1 MQLPVRARRKS
12 DINVC
17 VIRTR
22 QGGIGTGMEKTVTK
36 TAKTVEEALELALA
50 ELGVEKDQAQVEVLE
65 EDKGFLGL
73 GKKEATV
80 RVTADVADEED
91 VQEDPEEEDGD
102 VYYGD
107 DETFEGDEAS
117 EAEDAAVNFVAEVL
131 SGIGIHGKLD
141 SYREEDVIYITVSG
155 QDCGAAIGRHGET
168 LDSISYL
175 TNLVA
180 NRHSEERLRVILD
193 IGGYRKHREEVL
205 INMAHKAANQVLRN
219 KRQYAMEPMNP
230 AERRIVHAELQ
241 GVKGVTTHSEGEEPN
256 RRVVVT
262 LEG

>member
-1 MQLPVRARRKS
+1 
-12 DINVC
+12 
-17 VIRTR
+17 
-22 QGGIGTGMEKTVTK
+22 MEKTVTK
-36 TAKTVEEALELALA
+36 TAKTVEEAIELALS
-50 ELGVEKDQAQVEVLE
+50 ELGVSKEEAQVEILE

-80 RVTADVADEED
+80 RVTADVDEEVSD
-91 VQEDPEEEDGD
+91 DEDDGD

-107 DETFEGDEAS
+107 DESFEGDEAS
-117 EAEDAAVNFVAEVL
+117 EAEDAAVSFVAEVL

-141 SYREEDVIYITVSG
+141 SYREDDVIHITVNG

-168 LDSISYL
+168 LDSIAYL

-180 NRHSEERLRVILD
+180 NRHSEDRLRVILD

-219 KRQYAMEPMNP
+219 KRQYALEPMNP
-230 AERRIVHAELQ
+230 AERRIIHAELQ
-241 GVKGVTTHSEGEEPN
+241 SVNGVTTHSEGEEPN

>member
-1 MQLPVRARRKS
+1 
-12 DINVC
+12 
-17 VIRTR
+17 
-22 QGGIGTGMEKTVTK
+22 MEKTVTK
-36 TAKTVEEALELALA
+36 TAKTVDEAIELALQ
-50 ELGVEKDQAQVEVLE
+50 ELGVEKEQASIEVMD

-80 RVTADVADEED
+80 RVTAEVADEE
-91 VQEDPEEEDGD
+91 EDDGD

-107 DETFEGDEAS
+107 DESFEGDEAS
-117 EAEDAAVNFVAEVL
+117 EAEDAAVSFVAEVL

-141 SYREEDVIYITVSG
+141 SYRENDVIYVTVNG
-155 QDCGAAIGRHGET
+155 QNCGAAIGRHGET

-180 NRHSEERLRVILD
+180 NRHSEERLRVVLD

-205 INMAHKAANQVLRN
+205 ISMAHKAANQVLRN
-219 KRQYAMEPMNP
+219 KRDYVMEAMNP
-230 AERRIVHAELQ
+230 SERRIVHAELQ

-256 RRVVVT
+256 RKVVVT
-262 LEG
+262 LEE

>member
-1 MQLPVRARRKS
+1 
-12 DINVC
+12 
-17 VIRTR
+17 
-22 QGGIGTGMEKTVTK
+22 MEKTVTK
-36 TAKTVEEALELALA
+36 TAKSVEEAVELALQ
-50 ELGVEKDQAQVEVLE
+50 ELGVEKDQATVEVVE

-80 RVTADVADEED
+80 RVTADVEEDEED
-91 VQEDPEEEDGD
+91 DGD

-107 DETFEGDEAS
+107 DESFEGDEAS

-141 SYREEDVIYITVSG
+141 SYREEDVIHITVSG

-205 INMAHKAANQVLRN
+205 INMAHKAAHQVLRN
-219 KRQYAMEPMNP
+219 KRQYVMEPMNP

>member
-1 MQLPVRARRKS
+1 
-12 DINVC
+12 
-17 VIRTR
+17 
-22 QGGIGTGMEKTVTK
+22 MEKTVTK
-36 TAKTVEEALELALA
+36 TAKTEEEAIELALS
-50 ELGVEKDQAQVEVLE
+50 ELGVEKDQAQIEVLE

-73 GKKEATV
+73 GKKEVTV
-80 RVTADVADEED
+80 RVTAEVADEED
-91 VQEDPEEEDGD
+91 EDDGD

-107 DETFEGDEAS
+107 DESFEGDEAS
-117 EAEDAAVNFVAEVL
+117 EAEDAAVSFVAEVL

-141 SYREEDVIYITVSG
+141 SYREEDVIHITVNG

-168 LDSISYL
+168 LDSIAYL

-219 KRQYAMEPMNP
+219 KRQYVMEPMNP

-262 LEG
+262 LEQ

>member
-1 MQLPVRARRKS
+1 
-12 DINVC
+12 
-17 VIRTR
+17 
-22 QGGIGTGMEKTVTK
+22 MEKTVTK
-36 TAKTVEEALELALA
+36 TAKSVEEAVELALA

-65 EDKGFLGL
+65 EGKGFLGL
-73 GKKEATV
+73 GKKEVTV
-80 RVTADVADEED
+80 KVTADVEDDDVSETIDDED
-91 VQEDPEEEDGD
+91 DGD

-107 DETFEGDEAS
+107 DESFEGDEAS
-117 EAEDAAVNFVAEVL
+117 EAEDAAVSFVAEVR

-141 SYREEDVIYITVSG
+141 SYREEDVIHITVNG

-205 INMAHKAANQVLRN
+205 VNMAHKAANMVLRN
-219 KRQYAMEPMNP
+219 KRQFVMEPMNP

>member
-1 MQLPVRARRKS
+1 
-12 DINVC
+12 
-17 VIRTR
+17 
-22 QGGIGTGMEKTVTK
+22 MEKTVTK
-36 TAKTVEEALELALA
+36 TAKSVEEAVELALA
-50 ELGVEKDQAQVEVLE
+50 ELGADKDQAQVEVLE
-65 EDKGFLGL
+65 EGKGFLGL
-73 GKKEATV
+73 GKKEVTV
-80 RVTADVADEED
+80 KVTADVAEDGVSEVIDDED
-91 VQEDPEEEDGD
+91 DGD

-107 DETFEGDEAS
+107 DESFEGDEAS
-117 EAEDAAVNFVAEVL
+117 EAEDAAVSFVAEVL

-141 SYREEDVIYITVSG
+141 SYREEDVIYITVNG

-180 NRHSEERLRVILD
+180 NRHSEERLRVVLD

-205 INMAHKAANQVLRN
+205 VNMAHKAANMVLRN
-219 KRQYAMEPMNP
+219 KRQFVMEPMNP

>member
-1 MQLPVRARRKS
+1 
-12 DINVC
+12 
-17 VIRTR
+17 
-22 QGGIGTGMEKTVTK
+22 MEKTVTK
-36 TAKTVEEALELALA
+36 TAKTEEEAIELALS
-50 ELGVEKDQAQVEVLE
+50 ELGVEKDQAQVEVLDE
-65 EDKGFLGL
+65 GKGFLGL
-73 GKKEATV
+73 GKKEVTV
-80 RVTADVADEED
+80 RVTADVADEVAADEED
-91 VQEDPEEEDGD
+91 DGD

-107 DETFEGDEAS
+107 DESFEGDEAS
-117 EAEDAAVNFVAEVL
+117 EAEDAAVSFVAEVL

-141 SYREEDVIYITVSG
+141 SYREDDVIHITVNG

-168 LDSISYL
+168 LDSIAYL

-219 KRQYAMEPMNP
+219 KRQYVLEPMNTT
-230 AERRIVHAELQ
+230 ERRIVHAELQ

>member
-1 MQLPVRARRKS
+1 MK
-12 DINVC
+12 
-17 VIRTR
+17 
-22 QGGIGTGMEKTVTK
+22 KTIEK
-36 TAKTVEEALELALA
+36 TAKSVDEAVELALS
-50 ELGVEKDQAQVEVLE
+50 ELGVEKEDAQVEVIDQE
-65 EDKGFLGL
+65 KGFLGL
-73 GKKEATV
+73 GTKEVTV
-80 RVTADVADEED
+80 RVTAEVDDESATDDVAED
-91 VQEDPEEEDGD
+91 DDND

-107 DETFEGDEAS
+107 DESFEGDEAG
-117 EAEDAAVNFVAEVL
+117 EAEDAAVSFVAEVL

-141 SYREEDVIYITVSG
+141 SYREEDVIYITVNG

-180 NRHSEERLRVILD
+180 NRHSEERLRVVLD

-205 INMAHKAANQVLRN
+205 VSMAHKAANHVLRS
-219 KRQYAMEPMNP
+219 KKAFVMEAMNP

-256 RRVVVT
+256 RKVVVT
-262 LEG
+262 LEE

>member
-1 MQLPVRARRKS
+1 
-12 DINVC
+12 
-17 VIRTR
+17 
-22 QGGIGTGMEKTVTK
+22 MEKTVTK
-36 TAKTVEEALELALA
+36 TAKTVEEATELALS
-50 ELGVEKDQAQVEVLE
+50 ELGVSKEEAQVEVLE

-80 RVTADVADEED
+80 RVTADVDEEVTD
-91 VQEDPEEEDGD
+91 DEDDGD

-107 DETFEGDEAS
+107 DESLEGDEAS
-117 EAEDAAVNFVAEVL
+117 EAEDAAVSFVAEVL

-141 SYREEDVIYITVSG
+141 SYREDDVIHITVNG

-168 LDSISYL
+168 LDSIAYL

-180 NRHSEERLRVILD
+180 NRHSEDRLRVILD

-205 INMAHKAANQVLRN
+205 INM
-219 KRQYAMEPMNP
+219 NP
-230 AERRIVHAELQ
+230 AERRIIHAELQ
-241 GVKGVTTHSEGEEPN
+241 SVNGVTTHSEGEEPN

>member
-1 MQLPVRARRKS
+1 
-12 DINVC
+12 
-17 VIRTR
+17 
-22 QGGIGTGMEKTVTK
+22 MEKTVTK
-36 TAKTVEEALELALA
+36 TAKSVEEAVELALA

-65 EDKGFLGL
+65 EGKGFLGL
-73 GKKEATV
+73 GKKEVTV
-80 RVTADVADEED
+80 KVTADVDDEASEVIDEED
-91 VQEDPEEEDGD
+91 DGD

-107 DETFEGDEAS
+107 DESFEGDEAS
-117 EAEDAAVNFVAEVL
+117 EAEDAAVSFVAEVL

-141 SYREEDVIYITVSG
+141 SYREEDVIHITVNG

-205 INMAHKAANQVLRN
+205 VNMAHKAANMVLRN
-219 KRQYAMEPMNP
+219 KRQFVMEPMNP

>member
-1 MQLPVRARRKS
+1 
-12 DINVC
+12 
-17 VIRTR
+17 
-22 QGGIGTGMEKTVTK
+22 MEKTVTK
-36 TAKTVEEALELALA
+36 TAKSVEEAVELALE

-65 EDKGFLGL
+65 EGKGFLGL
-73 GKKEATV
+73 GKKEVTV
-80 RVTADVADEED
+80 KVTADVEDDDVSETIDDED
-91 VQEDPEEEDGD
+91 DGD

-107 DETFEGDEAS
+107 DESFEGDEAS
-117 EAEDAAVNFVAEVL
+117 EAEDAAVSFVAEVL

-141 SYREEDVIYITVSG
+141 SYREEDVIHITVNG

-205 INMAHKAANQVLRN
+205 VNMAHKAANMVLRN
-219 KRQYAMEPMNP
+219 KRQFVMEPMNP

>member
-1 MQLPVRARRKS
+1 
-12 DINVC
+12 
-17 VIRTR
+17 
-22 QGGIGTGMEKTVTK
+22 MEKTVTK
-36 TAKTVEEALELALA
+36 TAKSVEEAVELALA

-65 EDKGFLGL
+65 EGKGFLGL
-73 GKKEATV
+73 GKKEVTV
-80 RVTADVADEED
+80 KVTADVEDDDVSEPIDDED
-91 VQEDPEEEDGD
+91 DGD

-107 DETFEGDEAS
+107 DESFEGDEAS
-117 EAEDAAVNFVAEVL
+117 EAEDAAVSFVAEVL

-141 SYREEDVIYITVSG
+141 SYREEDVIHITVNG

-205 INMAHKAANQVLRN
+205 VNMAHKAANMVLRN
-219 KRQYAMEPMNP
+219 KRQFVMEPMNP

>member
-1 MQLPVRARRKS
+1 
-12 DINVC
+12 
-17 VIRTR
+17 
-22 QGGIGTGMEKTVTK
+22 MEKTVEK
-36 TAKTVEEALELALA
+36 TAKTVEEAVELALA
-50 ELGVEKDQAQVEVLE
+50 ELGVSQDQAKVEVLE

-80 RVTADVADEED
+80 RVTADVEDASVEEDEE
-91 VQEDPEEEDGD
+91 ED

-107 DETFEGDEAS
+107 DESFAGDEAG
-117 EAEDAAVNFVAEVL
+117 EAEDAAVSFVAEVL

-141 SYREEDVIYITVSG
+141 SYREEDVIYITVNG

-180 NRHSEERLRVILD
+180 NRHSEERLRVVLD

-205 INMAHKAANQVLRN
+205 ISMAHKAANHVLRS
-219 KRQYAMEPMNP
+219 KRDFVMEAMNP
-230 AERRIVHAELQ
+230 AERRIVHSELQ
-241 GVKGVTTHSEGEEPN
+241 NVKGVTTHSEGEEPN
-256 RRVVVT
+256 RKVVVT
-262 LEG
+262 LADA

>member
-1 MQLPVRARRKS
+1 
-12 DINVC
+12 
-17 VIRTR
+17 
-22 QGGIGTGMEKTVTK
+22 MEKTVTK
-36 TAKTVEEALELALA
+36 TAKTVEEAIELALA
-50 ELGVEKDQAQVEVLE
+50 ELGVEKDQAQVEVVE

-80 RVTADVADEED
+80 RVTAEVADE
-91 VQEDPEEEDGD
+91 EEEDGD

-107 DETFEGDEAS
+107 DESFEGDEAS
-117 EAEDAAVNFVAEVL
+117 EAEDAAVSFVADVL

-141 SYREEDVIYITVSG
+141 SYREEDVIHITVTG

-180 NRHSEERLRVILD
+180 NRHSEERLRVLLD

-205 INMAHKAANQVLRN
+205 INMAHKAANTVLRN
-219 KRQYAMEPMNP
+219 KRDYVLEPMNP
-230 AERRIVHAELQ
+230 AERRIIHSELQ

-256 RRVVVT
+256 RKVVVT
-262 LEG
+262 LE

>member
-1 MQLPVRARRKS
+1 
-12 DINVC
+12 
-17 VIRTR
+17 
-22 QGGIGTGMEKTVTK
+22 MEKTVTK
-36 TAKTVEEALELALA
+36 TAKSVEEAVELALA

-65 EDKGFLGL
+65 EGKGFLGL
-73 GKKEATV
+73 GKKEVTV
-80 RVTADVADEED
+80 KVTADVEDDDVSETIDDED
-91 VQEDPEEEDGD
+91 DGD

-107 DETFEGDEAS
+107 DESFEGDEAS
-117 EAEDAAVNFVAEVL
+117 EAEDAAVSFVAEVL

-141 SYREEDVIYITVSG
+141 SYREEDVIHITVNG

-205 INMAHKAANQVLRN
+205 VNMAHKAANMVLRN
-219 KRQYAMEPMNP
+219 KRQFVMEPMNP

-241 GVKGVTTHSEGEEPN
+241 GVKGVTTHSEGDEPN

>member
-1 MQLPVRARRKS
+1 MK
-12 DINVC
+12 
-17 VIRTR
+17 
-22 QGGIGTGMEKTVTK
+22 KTIEK
-36 TAKTVEEALELALA
+36 TAKSVEEAVELALS
-50 ELGVEKDQAQVEVLE
+50 ELGVEKDDALVEVVDQE
-65 EDKGFLGL
+65 KGFLGL
-73 GKKEATV
+73 GTKEVTV
-80 RVTADVADEED
+80 RVTADVDEEEGA
-91 VQEDPEEEDGD
+91 EDAAEDEEND

-107 DETFEGDEAS
+107 DESFEGDEAG
-117 EAEDAAVNFVAEVL
+117 EAEDAAVSFVAEVL

-141 SYREEDVIYITVSG
+141 SYREDDVIYITVNG

-180 NRHSEERLRVILD
+180 NRHSEERLRVVLD

-205 INMAHKAANQVLRN
+205 ISMAHKAANHVLRN
-219 KRQYAMEPMNP
+219 KRAFVMEAMNP

-256 RRVVVT
+256 RKVVVT
-262 LEG
+262 LEE

>member
-1 MQLPVRARRKS
+1 
-12 DINVC
+12 
-17 VIRTR
+17 
-22 QGGIGTGMEKTVTK
+22 MEKTVTK
-36 TAKTVEEALELALA
+36 SAKTVEEAVALALA
-50 ELGVEKDQAQVEVLE
+50 ELGVAQDEATVEVLE

-80 RVTADVADEED
+80 RVTANVDEDAVVEDEE
-91 VQEDPEEEDGD
+91 EED

-107 DETFEGDEAS
+107 DESFAGDEAG
-117 EAEDAAVNFVAEVL
+117 EAEDAAVGFVAEVL

-141 SYREEDVIYITVSG
+141 SYREEDVIYITVNG

-180 NRHSEERLRVILD
+180 NRHSENRLRVVLD

-205 INMAHKAANQVLRN
+205 ISMAHKAANHVLRS
-219 KRQYAMEPMNP
+219 KRAFVMEAMNP
-230 AERRIVHAELQ
+230 AERRIVHSELQ
-241 GVKGVTTHSEGEEPN
+241 NVNGVTTHSEGEEPN
-256 RRVVVT
+256 RKVVVT
-262 LEG
+262 LAE

>member
-1 MQLPVRARRKS
+1 MK
-12 DINVC
+12 
-17 VIRTR
+17 
-22 QGGIGTGMEKTVTK
+22 KTIEK
-36 TAKTVEEALELALA
+36 TAKSVDEAIELALS
-50 ELGVEKDQAQVEVLE
+50 ELGVEREEALIEVVEQE
-65 EDKGFLGL
+65 KGFLGL
-73 GKKEATV
+73 GTKEATV
-80 RVTADVADEED
+80 RVTAEVEDDESSSSDED
-91 VQEDPEEEDGD
+91 DSD

-107 DETFEGDEAS
+107 DESFEGDEAG
-117 EAEDAAVNFVAEVL
+117 EAEDAAVSFVAEVL

-141 SYREEDVIYITVSG
+141 SYREEDVIYITVNG

-180 NRHSEERLRVILD
+180 NRHSEERLRVVLD

-205 INMAHKAANQVLRN
+205 ISMAHKAANHVLRS
-219 KRQYAMEPMNP
+219 KRAFVMEAMNP

-256 RRVVVT
+256 RKVVVT
-262 LEG
+262 LEE